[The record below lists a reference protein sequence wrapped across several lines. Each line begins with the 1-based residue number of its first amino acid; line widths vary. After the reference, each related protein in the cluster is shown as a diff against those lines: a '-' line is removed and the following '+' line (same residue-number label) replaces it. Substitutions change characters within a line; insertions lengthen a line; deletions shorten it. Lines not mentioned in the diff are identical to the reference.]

1 MFQIFI
7 EGSPRPQG
15 SKKAFARGKS
25 IVLVEANKELPAWR
39 EHMTRMLQLKQME
52 ETQPFTTA
60 VNVALTF
67 WLPRPKSVKRQYA
80 TGTYDIDK
88 LTRAVLDSVTK
99 AGVWRD
105 DSDVVDLTV
114 RKTYADNHEP
124 GVLISITP
132 FDNEY
137 ITTGVSPIDRQRRTL
152 L

>member
-132 FDNEY
+132 FDNDY
-137 ITTGVSPIDRQRRTL
+137 ITQGVAPIDRKRRNL
-152 L
+152 V